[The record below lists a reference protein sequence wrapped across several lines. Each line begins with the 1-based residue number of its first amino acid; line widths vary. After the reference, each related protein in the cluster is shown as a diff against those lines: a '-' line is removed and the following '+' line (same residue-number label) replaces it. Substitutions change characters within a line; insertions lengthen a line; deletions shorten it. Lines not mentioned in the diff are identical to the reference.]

1 VIREKGKNTAASIR
15 ARLLALAQS
24 KGEDYQRVLGRYAI
38 ERFLYRL
45 GRSPYRD
52 KFALKGAALFT
63 LWTGHTHR
71 PTKDLDLLGRGS
83 SIIGEV
89 EQTIRAICEIQEE
102 DGLVFDSE
110 SVEGTKIKDDDEYDG
125 VRIKLHAELAGARIP
140 MQIDIGFG
148 DAVYPEPELAS
159 FPVLLPMEA
168 PLIRAYPREAS
179 IAEKFHAMVVLDIR
193 NSRMKDFYDIWF
205 MANTWTF
212 DMASLCNAILA
223 SFERRRSAIPTG
235 IPLAL
240 KDDFLNDPRK
250 KQQWIAFVSRLNP
263 ADKAPSLE
271 EVGAILRTFLLPCIS
286 DDSLTKAEIRSWTP
300 NQGWS
305 RATRKHRAAGKKAAR
320 TRKLRAAGKKAALTK
335 KRRAA
340 GRKAAATRKLKK
352 RQTASVPLAPQAEV
366 QITQPE
372 IGDVQQ

>member
-1 VIREKGKNTAASIR
+1 VTREPRKKTAASIR
-15 ARLLALAQS
+15 ARLLSLAQS

-52 KFALKGAALFT
+52 KFALKGATLFT

-83 SIIGEV
+83 SSAIGEV
-89 EQTIRAICEIQEE
+89 ETTIRAICETQHE
-102 DGLVFDSE
+102 DGIVFDSE
-110 SVEGTKIKDDDEYDG
+110 SVESTKIKEDDEYDG
-125 VRIKLHAELAGARIP
+125 VRIKLLADLAGARIP

-212 DMASLCNAILA
+212 DMASLRNAILA
-223 SFERRRSAIPTG
+223 SFERRGSTIPTG
-235 IPLAL
+235 VPFAL
-240 KDDFLNDPRK
+240 TDDFLNDPQK
-250 KQQWIAFVSRLNP
+250 TQQWSAFVSRLDP
-263 ADKAPSLE
+263 REKAPSLE
-271 EVGAILRTFLLPCIS
+271 EVGAVLHAFLLPCIS
-286 DDSLTKAEIRSWTP
+286 GDAPTKAEILSWTP
-300 NQGWS
+300 NQRWN
-305 RATRKHRAAGKKAAR
+305 RTKAD
-320 TRKLRAAGKKAALTK
+320 
-335 KRRAA
+335 
-340 GRKAAATRKLKK
+340 
-352 RQTASVPLAPQAEV
+352 ASSDSA
-366 QITQPE
+366 ITE
-372 IGDVQQ
+372 